1 MNKID
6 HFYSL
11 RCAENS
17 DICQHLPT
25 LKEYAEKCDTIV
37 ELGVRSIVSTWAFL
51 SGRPKQLISVD
62 IKHPDHYSD
71 YDNNCTLIDVKVAAD
86 EEGIDFQF
94 IIGSSL
100 EVELPECDM
109 IFFDTLHT
117 FNQLSQEIHLHAKKA
132 RKYMVF
138 HDTVTYGEELMPA
151 IANFLLTDFT
161 DNWRIIAKYSN
172 NNGLLILGKNGTKK

>member
-25 LKEYAEKCDTIV
+25 LKEYAEKCDVIV

-51 SGRPKQLISVD
+51 AGRPKQLISVD

-94 IIGSSL
+94 IQGSSL
-100 EVELPECDM
+100 EVEIPECDM

-117 FNQLSQEIHLHAKKA
+117 FNQLSHELALHANKAKK
-132 RKYMVF
+132 YLVF
-138 HDTVTYGEELMPA
+138 HDTVTYKDELMPA
-151 IANFLLTDFT
+151 ITNFLLTSFKK
-161 DNWRIIAKYSN
+161 NWVIVAEFEN
-172 NNGLLILGKNGTKK
+172 NNGMLIMENQTK